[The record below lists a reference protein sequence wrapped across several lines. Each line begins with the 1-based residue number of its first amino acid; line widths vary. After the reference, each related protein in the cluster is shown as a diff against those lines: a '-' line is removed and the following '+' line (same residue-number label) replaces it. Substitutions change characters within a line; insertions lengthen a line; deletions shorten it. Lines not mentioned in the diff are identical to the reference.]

1 LFGSIQTILMYLF
14 GNIFNLAYQ
23 TYILS
28 TINYLKMGFKFSI
41 KMVNF
46 KLNSFVY
53 IIQNFF
59 FRSAQENKSLEEM
72 DSLKVSMVIKDQL
85 PNVIRNHTSQSCL
98 FDMDLLDESM
108 SDINDNVV
116 RSYLGNKQDLAVWDR
131 LLKHFMM
138 LRKMALID
146 SFAISQLFA
155 PTLVSD
161 IRRAEKAAKILE
173 KIINQEVDQ
182 SDLLSDSVTETS
194 INKELQLASSSK
206 LKHSSAYQQ
215 FILNST
221 QVSNKSKNVQSDDEN
236 DEIDALVAPKSTA
249 STLNESNKPNLVIA
263 SILKSPRKSNIYDS
277 FI

>member
-1 LFGSIQTILMYLF
+1 MYLF
-14 GNIFNLAYQ
+14 GNIFNLAHQ

-28 TINYLKMGFKFSI
+28 TIYYLKMGFKFSI

-46 KLNSFVY
+46 KQNSFVY

-155 PTLVSD
+155 PALVSD